1 MGLRARIR
9 GRIEQALE
17 SGLSETVRTLRAE
30 VSERLGRGGSSK
42 TDPRR
47 ETTWAEAGKAPLF
60 REVADTGLTDWLEQR
75 FGLEEV
81 GRATVGILQAQLT
94 RSELNVR
101 EALDGLDALIQNR
114 ADTEGRLLWRKNFD
128 QLLKVYQEQNQR
140 LIETWGKAFEAAVE
154 TWQLE
159 GEAVAEL
166 PWPRALPEVA
176 NRVDRVWLQGW
187 ENIQGILEDIAHVV
201 KQNIQEM
208 SSQTGLSPSLP
219 SSVWQRALAA
229 IDGGL
234 RRAQGDLWGAWGT
247 QAALL
252 RGTARRIVEKEG
264 TLKNLPPAA
273 FQKMIQDFEQVIRAN
288 VQDLTDSWLHALQ
301 QLRNELERL
310 PELRS

>member
-9 GRIEQALE
+9 GRIERALE
-17 SGLSETVRTLRAE
+17 SGLTETVRSLRAE
-30 VSERLGRGGSSK
+30 VSERLGRGSS
-42 TDPRR
+42 TQTARR
-47 ETTWAEAGKAPLF
+47 ENSWEEAGKAPLF
-60 REVADTGLTDWLEQR
+60 KDTAETGLQDWLEQR
-75 FGLEEV
+75 FGLQEV
-81 GRATVGILQAQLT
+81 GRATVGMFQAQLT
-94 RSELNVR
+94 HSELQLR
-101 EALDGLDALIQNR
+101 EALDGLEALVTAR
-114 ADTEGRLLWRKNFD
+114 AGAEGAASWRKH
-128 QLLKVYQEQNQR
+128 LEALVRVYQEQNQR
-140 LIETWGKAFEAAVE
+140 LSETWGNAFEAAVE

-187 ENIQGILEDIAHVV
+187 ENIQGILEDIAQVI
-201 KQNIQEM
+201 KQHF
-208 SSQTGLSPSLP
+208 QTLAAQPGLSPAVP
-219 SSVWQRALAA
+219 APVWQRALAS

-264 TLKNLPPAA
+264 TLRNLPPAA

-288 VQDLTDSWLHALQ
+288 VQDLTDSWLIAIQ
-301 QLRNELERL
+301 QLRSELEKL
-310 PELRS
+310 PERPSP